1 MSNATERTVHRDQ
14 SSLLPRV
21 SAGVVG
27 LSFLT
32 FVLAWFVLFPILTPS
47 TGLVGGVTLYHVFG
61 LAMLLCGVALVGS
74 GVASRT
80 GYAPTTPS
88 ATAGVTTGLVLGLL
102 GFVVTGLFVSQTLG
116 ISGPMGLG
124 WFLAALAGGAAVFV
138 ATVVPREDVGSTVPI
153 GAFAALAGLVVL
165 LGVIGDSWTWNPSG
179 LAATFSG
186 DMAVPVI
193 ALFVSLLTAW
203 AGAKAYEGFGAR
215 GRQLGAYMFVNLNAV
230 LMLFV
235 LFVLIAFIVYRGL
248 PGVLRG
254 AAIGLGTGPE
264 VAFGLHLPFD
274 VPFVMNSYG
283 LRNDVNGVLPAIFG
297 TIWLVVG
304 AVVLAVPT
312 GVGAAVFLTE
322 YSREGRFTQI
332 VEIATNGLWSTPSIV
347 YGLFGLAFLVP
358 RFGNSASLL
367 AGQLVLG
374 FMLLPLVVI
383 TTRES
388 IKAVPDSYRDA
399 SAALGVNQWQTI
411 RSVVLPAAL
420 PGTVTGIILGVG
432 RIAGETA
439 PILLVTSS
447 SMSPFPASRFVPR
460 VLSGFQFTAQP
471 PFVTNTELLQAS
483 SALPYQLYA
492 LITAGVGAGAGGNSD
507 IDPWST
513 ALVLMI
519 VVLSFYAVGITSR
532 SYFRRRLQE

>member
-1 MSNATERTVHRDQ
+1 MSGATETSVQQDG
-14 SSLLPRV
+14 SELFPAV
-21 SAGVVG
+21 GAGSVG
-27 LSFLT
+27 LAFLG
-32 FVLAWFVLFPILTPS
+32 FVLSLAVLFPLLDPAMS
-47 TGLVGGVTLYHVFG
+47 LGGGLLLYDVLG
-61 LAMLLCGVALVGS
+61 LLMLAAGVALIAT
-74 GVASRT
+74 GVASRQ
-80 GYAPTTPS
+80 GYAATTPN
-88 ATAGVTTGLVLGLL
+88 ATAGLTTGVVLGLL

-116 ISGPMGLG
+116 VNGPLGLG
-124 WFLAALAGGAAVFV
+124 WLLGAFVGGGVVFV
-138 ATVVPREDVGSTVPI
+138 ATVVPREDIGSTLPV
-153 GAFAALAGLVVL
+153 GVFAMLTGSVVL
-165 LGVIGDSWTWNPSG
+165 FDVVSDGWSWNPSG
-179 LAATFSG
+179 LQATFG
-186 DMAVPVI
+186 ADIAVPVMVI
-193 ALFVSLLTAW
+193 VASLLVAW
-203 AGAKAYEGFGAR
+203 SGAKAYEGFGAE
-215 GRQLGAYMFVNLNAV
+215 GRQLGAYMFVNLNAA
-230 LMLFV
+230 LMMTV

-248 PGVLRG
+248 PGVLQG
-254 AAIGLGTGPE
+254 AELGLGTGPQLL
-264 VAFGLHLPFD
+264 FGLHLPFD
-274 VPFVMNSYG
+274 IPFVMNSYG

-304 AVVLAVPT
+304 AVILAVPT

-322 YSREGRFTQI
+322 YSEQGRFTQV

-358 RFGNSASLL
+358 RFGNSASILS
-367 AGQLVLG
+367 GQLVLG

-383 TTRES
+383 TTREA
-388 IKAVPDSYRDA
+388 IMAVPDAYRDA

-460 VLSGFQFTAQP
+460 VLSGFQFTASP
-471 PFVTNTELLQAS
+471 PFVTNPELLQAS

-492 LITAGVGAGAGGNSD
+492 LITAGVGAGAGGNAD

-513 ALVLMI
+513 ALVLMV
-519 VVLSFYAVGITSR
+519 VVLSFYAVGIASR
-532 SYFRRRLQE
+532 NYFRRRLHQ